1 MYPAAR
7 AGPSV
12 QTPIASAVGPA
23 RREPHRSLWRTG
35 SLFQVSKMWH
45 QNVLKA
51 RVPIGTINAGDTVWW
66 HPDVIHAAEEQV
78 NPLPGPH
85 GYPTNVPRDHNTE
98 T

>member
-1 MYPAAR
+1 VAA
-7 AGPSV
+7 
-12 QTPIASAVGPA
+12 PA
-23 RREPHRSLWRTG
+23 R
-35 SLFQVSKMWH
+35 LFQVSKMWH

-78 NPLPGPH
+78 NPPLGRTVIPRMCRG
-85 GYPTNVPRDHNTE
+85 TNNTE

>member
-1 MYPAAR
+1 M
-7 AGPSV
+7 

-23 RREPHRSLWRTG
+23 RRGTAQLAVAAPAC
-35 SLFQVSKMWH
+35 LFQVSKMWH

-78 NPLPGPH
+78 DPPPGAH
-85 GYPTNVPRDHNTE
+85 GYPANVPRDHNTE